1 MDDVQ
6 QESRSRL
13 EYIRH
18 QANEKFDPIRGTM
31 LLCGRTAAP
40 HRVKWLSG
48 EEDGRRNNSHIVD
61 MTHVLALRSFKSG
74 FLEGNTSATRPW
86 SRAETGDRKL
96 DLIPA
101 NHEWLDIFT
110 SRIHLALNRSNF
122 YNEAP
127 IGYADFGVFNT
138 VCYYIR
144 ELEGRLHF
152 TVMEPGSYK
161 ILNDHLGEANIL
173 VLERQM
179 SIKTVVDEY
188 GTTKNG
194 KPDWSN
200 FSPMIKDAY
209 EQSNYNFKVDVV
221 TIVMP
226 NKYFRPHDVIGGAN
240 RQWVSYTY
248 EVGTSR
254 GTSYASFKQDAGNF
268 YDIGGPEKFLN
279 IKHSKRKPF
288 FIPRANSGNNYEYGE
303 EGPTLWAI
311 GTVNSLNKKA
321 IGKDQALE
329 QMISPT
335 VQGPAS
341 LKKSYRTNAPNRF
354 IPLDQ
359 AQQSMT
365 NGGIRR
371 VFEINPAIGALI
383 QDVQDLRQMVD
394 KLYFADFLLYLSQ
407 NPKTRTAT
415 ETNAILSE
423 QQLIIGPTLQSLNY
437 THNDPLWDFVSS
449 WVFDE
454 DNELPE
460 PPPELEG
467 RFIRPHYTSV
477 FAQAQRAADLP
488 QIERYAASLGQI
500 AQLFPQSQIEMK
512 FNTDKYAD
520 ILADRLYIP
529 AGLNRDQSEV
539 ERDRQQAAMQIQ
551 QQQMLQETLPAMAG
565 AAKDV
570 GLGVAEEV

>member
-1 MDDVQ
+1 MEQ
-6 QESRSRL
+6 MQESRSRL

-18 QANEKFDPIRGTM
+18 QANEKFEPIQATM

-48 EEDGRRNNSHIVD
+48 EEDGRRNNAHVVD

-86 SRAETGDRKL
+86 SRAETGDRKR
-96 DLIPA
+96 DMVPV

-110 SRIHLALNRSNF
+110 DRIHLALNRSNF

-127 IGYADFGVFNT
+127 NGYADFGVFNNAL
-138 VCYYIR
+138 YYIR
-144 ELEGRLHF
+144 ELPDRLHF

-161 ILNDHLGEANIL
+161 VLNDHLGMPNVL

-188 GTTKNG
+188 GKNKNG

-200 FSPMIKDAY
+200 FSDLIKEAY
-209 EQSNYNFKVDVV
+209 EQSNYNVKVDIV

-226 NKYFRPHDVIGGAN
+226 NKYFNPYRTIGGPN

-248 EVGTSR
+248 EVGTTR
-254 GTSYASFKQDAGNF
+254 GTNYANFKQDAGNF
-268 YDIGGPEKFLN
+268 YDLGGPEKFLE
-279 IKHSKRKPF
+279 IKHLKRKPF
-288 FIPRANSGNNYEYGE
+288 FMAKASSGNNYEYGE

-311 GTVNSLNKKA
+311 GTINSLNKKA

-335 VQGPAS
+335 VFGPAN
-341 LKKSYRTNAPNRF
+341 LKKSYRTNAPNRY

-359 AQQSMT
+359 AQRAD
-365 NGGIRR
+365 GGIKR

-394 KLYFADFLLYLSQ
+394 KLYFADYLLYLSQ

-415 ETNAILSE
+415 ETNAILNE
-423 QQLIIGPTLQSLNY
+423 QQLIIGPTLQSLNW

-454 DNELPE
+454 DPNLPE
-460 PPPELEG
+460 VPPDLG
-467 RFIRPHYTSV
+467 GSIIRPHYTSV

-488 QIERYAASLGQI
+488 QIERYAAAMGQI

-520 ILADRLYIP
+520 LLADRLYIP

-539 ERDRQQAAMQIQ
+539 DRDRQQAMMQAQ
-551 QQQMLQETLPAMAG
+551 QQQALQETLPAVAG
-565 AAKDV
+565 AASDL
-570 GLGVAEEV
+570 GLGMGTPEV